1 MDRKTSWTGVLFDGD
16 GNGHC
21 RICGS
26 SRINRSEEKES
37 IHTPDTSTDF
47 FICKTCGAEI
57 IATTKVVEGRAHA

>member
-1 MDRKTSWTGVLFDGD
+1 MDRKTSWTGVMFNDEGY
-16 GNGHC
+16 GHC

-37 IHTPDTSTDF
+37 VRTKDESIDF